1 MILDWRCPGTS
12 CGHAR
17 LTTISCLRHS
27 NVRPFSCGY
36 TFYISSELFRFSDE
50 VYFCDA
56 AFLCADVGWQM
67 EIAALYVAC
76 EEGQADTDCVEGQG
90 VAGKQFYVVRF

>member
-1 MILDWRCPGTS
+1 MSDLFLAVIL
-12 CGHAR
+12 
-17 LTTISCLRHS
+17 
-27 NVRPFSCGY
+27 
-36 TFYISSELFRFSDE
+36 FYISSELFRFSDE

-76 EEGQADTDCVEGQG
+76 EEG
-90 VAGKQFYVVRF
+90 